1 MTENRSNAYIA
12 LGGNLKFRDLLP
24 QDTLAAAVAE
34 LAGGRCRLRAVSR
47 FYTTPCFPA
56 GSGPDYVNAAV
67 HVETDL
73 SPADLLRDLHAI
85 EARHSRERGQRWGM
99 RTLDLDL
106 LAFGEKI
113 LPDRAGYEH
122 WRSLPLDA
130 QMQAAPDDLILPH
143 PRVQDRAFV
152 LVPLCDIAPDW
163 RHPVLQKTAAQ
174 LLEALPKE
182 EIEAIIP
189 LY

>member
-1 MTENRSNAYIA
+1 MTETRSNAYIA

-24 QDTLAAAVAE
+24 QHTLAAAVAD
-34 LAGGRCRLRAVSR
+34 LAGGQCRLRAVSR
-47 FYTTPCFPA
+47 FYSTPCFPA
-56 GSGPDYVNAAV
+56 GTGPDYVNAVV

-73 SPADLLRDLHAI
+73 SPEDLLQELHGI
-85 EARHSRERGQRWGM
+85 EARHARQREQRWGM

-106 LAFGEKI
+106 VDYAGRVLPNPGEY
-113 LPDRAGYEH
+113 DR

-130 QMQAAPDDLILPH
+130 QMQRAPEELILPH

-163 RHPVLQKTAAQ
+163 RHPVLLRSAKD
-174 LLEALPKE
+174 LRDALPKA
-182 EIEAIIP
+182 EIDAVIP
-189 LY
+189 IY